1 MARIFTRNQ
10 SVQPIWSHHCIP
22 HLHGISRFKEPTHSI
37 PPPQPS
43 TTSTRHTLILSLF
56 RLPTGNTQQVKDE
69 FKPASINKTQVGSL
83 QKSKDNR
90 VTVEFHNNQPGRP
103 KVAFEGRQEEY
114 KDNDGVLFFDGETF
128 CLGRFHRAV
137 KRLRHVQVPG
147 ESVVSSLA
155 ATTTRMGESHSP
167 PLAKVGKLPATNK
180 PSIHSVL
187 TWEEEDMRQ

>member
-1 MARIFTRNQ
+1 MTRIFTRNQ
-10 SVQPIWSHHCIP
+10 SVRPIWSHHCIP

-43 TTSTRHTLILSLF
+43 TSTRHTLILFLF
-56 RLPTGNTQQVKDE
+56 GLPTGSTQQVKDE
-69 FKPASINKTQVGSL
+69 FKPASIDKTQAGSL

-103 KVAFEGRQEEY
+103 KVAFEGSQEEY

-128 CLGRFHRAV
+128 RLERLHRAV
-137 KRLRHVQVPG
+137 KRLRHVRVPG
-147 ESVVSSLA
+147 ESTSLA
-155 ATTTRMGESHSP
+155 ATTTGMGESHSP

-180 PSIHSVL
+180 PSIHPVP